1 MINGEE
7 LSCEGFLDSTKES
20 FMAEERKINR
30 REAMKG
36 VAVGVG
42 AVSSFPVLNNIAT
55 AQGHQH
61 HVVSPLLVENTA
73 SKAPAFFDKH
83 QYATITELASLIIPT
98 DETPGAREAKV
109 NEYID
114 MIVGE
119 SPSDVQ
125 KLYLDGLA
133 WLDKTSTQRHKKN
146 FIDLT
151 NKEQVEI
158 LVEISQVNNPTLE
171 NEVQA
176 KFFRAIKNIT
186 IDGFYTSKVGIEEL
200 GYKGNTV
207 LDEFVGC
214 THPEHQS

>member
-1 MINGEE
+1 MPEDG
-7 LSCEGFLDSTKES
+7 
-20 FMAEERKINR
+20 KINR
-30 REAMKG
+30 REAIKG
-36 VAVGVG
+36 VAIGVG
-42 AVSSFPVLNNIAT
+42 AVSSLPVLDNLAS

-61 HVVSPLLVENTA
+61 HVVSPLLAEGIA
-73 SKAPAFFDKH
+73 SKAPSFFNKH

-125 KLYLDGLA
+125 KMYLDGLA
-133 WLDKTSTQRHKKN
+133 WLDKTSTQRHNKN
-146 FIDLT
+146 FIDLS

-158 LVEISQVNNPTLE
+158 LVEISQLSDPSPE